1 MNTSSIRDDKAA
13 ILSIKNTMYLI
24 KMFQT
29 AKKTD
34 SSSKFLHVKDQN
46 FNQTIFN
53 DIVPKIHVKV

>member
-29 AKKTD
+29 ANKLI
-34 SSSKFLHVKDQN
+34 LHPN
-46 FNQTIFN
+46 SYM
-53 DIVPKIHVKV
+53 